1 MNIKTIS
8 LMTLLLTLLG
18 LGISPKPVRAEKM
31 LDIATITCKDL
42 LLMEGDQRDSTLV
55 FFHGVMLGRSQTTM
69 LDSEKISNQTD
80 KVLEMCI
87 AEPDSKLMS
96 VFEKT
101 R

>member
-1 MNIKTIS
+1 MNKRRISIMILFTLFGFGVSTIQ
-8 LMTLLLTLLG
+8 
-18 LGISPKPVRAEKM
+18 VRAEKM
-31 LDIATITCKDL
+31 FDITSITCKDL

-55 FFHGVMLGRSQTTM
+55 FFHGVMLGRNNTTM

-87 AEPDSKLMS
+87 AKPESKLMS
-96 VFEKT
+96 VFEQT

>member
-1 MNIKTIS
+1 MNKRTIS
-8 LMTLLLTLLG
+8 VMMLFTLFGFGVSTTQ
-18 LGISPKPVRAEKM
+18 VRAEKM
-31 LDIATITCKDL
+31 FDITTITCKDL

-55 FFHGVMLGRSQTTM
+55 FFHGVMLGKSNTTM
-69 LDSEKISNQTD
+69 LNSEKIANQTD

-87 AEPDSKLMS
+87 AKPTSKLMS

>member
-1 MNIKTIS
+1 MNKRTIS
-8 LMTLLLTLLG
+8 IMTLLTLLG
-18 LGISPKPVRAEKM
+18 LVVAKTPVKAETM
-31 LDIATITCKDL
+31 LDITTITCKDL

-55 FFHGVMLGRSQTTM
+55 FFHGVMLGRSQTTR

-87 AEPDSKLMS
+87 ARPNSKLMS
-96 VFEKT
+96 VFEQT

>member
-1 MNIKTIS
+1 MA
-8 LMTLLLTLLG
+8 LLTLLG
-18 LGISPKPVRAEKM
+18 LGVSTTQVKAETM
-31 LDIATITCKDL
+31 LDITTITCKDL

-87 AEPDSKLMS
+87 ARPNSKLMS
-96 VFEKT
+96 VFEQT